1 MSSEAYFQALM
12 QILSPL
18 TSDERAEA
26 VAFFQDYAEDGGL
39 TDGDAITK
47 ALGTPQQLGRQ
58 ILADYAIKSSTASGS
73 AASPKANAR
82 QIKTIVL
89 AILSAPMTVPVAI
102 ALFVIVLALLIV
114 IAAVS
119 LAILLVLA
127 GATGLGLGVGAFS
140 IFAGLFLLA
149 HPMVALSYVGLGI
162 AAIGVGLFLIPL
174 LKWTTQGMFN
184 VVARFFRWIYRHIR
198 KQHLEVT
205 QL

>member
-18 TSDERAEA
+18 TGDERTEA

-119 LAILLVLA
+119 WCLPVPLVWA
-127 GATGLGLGVGAFS
+127 WASAPSRSSPGCS
-140 IFAGLFLLA
+140 CW
-149 HPMVALSYVGLGI
+149 
-162 AAIGVGLFLIPL
+162 LIP
-174 LKWTTQGMFN
+174 WW
-184 VVARFFRWIYRHIR
+184 R
-198 KQHLEVT
+198 
-205 QL
+205 